1 MNKVSLPAF
10 LFAAAL
16 ALATILALASC
27 CDGHFDEL
35 GRTVEDPVVT
45 APTVVSFIHENE
57 ITVGWDEDPGADEY
71 ILEVSS
77 GRISSPYT
85 IAYQG
90 RMRSLVLQGC
100 EDQGL
105 YLFRLT
111 KLRGRTPFGPSD
123 TVLGVG
129 SSVRRDEWEPN
140 DREAESTDLGYAK
153 RANIYYYR
161 SYNGRE
167 TFDLDWYSLVVPPRM
182 IAYIIVIQT
191 NPAINGNNNTY
202 LMLYQPGQLETQIPN
217 NLPIA
222 LYNYSYSPQ
231 TIAFRIGPHAAS
243 CISGIGTEGG
253 GSTINYQID
262 LYRIDQL

>member
-1 MNKVSLPAF
+1 

-182 IAYIIVIQT
+182 KAYILVTQI
-191 NPAINGNNNTY
+191 NPEPSGNSATY
-202 LMLYQPGQLETQIPN
+202 LMLYQPGRNETQIVN
-217 NLPIA
+217 NSDIELT
-222 LYNYSYSPQ
+222 NYAYSAQ
-231 TIAFRIGPHAAS
+231 KISLRIGPHRAS
-243 CISGIGTEGG
+243 FISDLNTEGG
-253 GSTINYQID
+253 GLVVDYLIQLHQINN
-262 LYRIDQL
+262 L